1 MSIYDVG
8 IYAQSARNGLVRLR
22 TLIILRWLA
31 VVGQAVTILI
41 SKFIIGLQIDLGL
54 CFLAISAS
62 VLINLIAIFIFPANR
77 RLPERDFLAML
88 LFDLIQLAVLLYL
101 TGGLNN
107 PFSILILAPVITSAS
122 YLPALLTVILSSISI
137 IIILVLNF
145 YFVPLN
151 LGNQFILPTIYNF
164 GVVTSL
170 IITVIFIAIYAY
182 LFASSSRNISN
193 ALSVSKLQIL
203 NQKKITEIGSLSAA
217 AAHELGTPL
226 NTIFLIL
233 NDLIK
238 DKKLNQDKTI
248 SKDIKLLKSQAE
260 RCRQIL
266 KKLSQNPL
274 KLKDKF
280 LEKVKIS
287 DLIKINFDK
296 FNKNK
301 KLNLIEINEEN
312 QIEIIFKDEIM
323 YALGNIIQNA
333 IFHSTKFVIVE
344 LNYLKKNLI
353 IKISDDGNGFAKDII
368 DKLGEP
374 YISKNN
380 RGMGLGIFISKNLI
394 ENMGGKISFYNS
406 KQSHAIVEINFDNS
420 ILNV

>member
-1 MSIYDVG
+1 MNTILLG
-8 IYAQSARNGLVRLR
+8 NLIKIRWIAIIGQLSAIFFVNFIIKIEIPFFEAII
-22 TLIILRWLA
+22 IILFSVALNFYSYLEERINKTTTNIKA
-31 VVGQAVTILI
+31 
-41 SKFIIGLQIDLGL
+41 
-54 CFLAISAS
+54 FL
-62 VLINLIAIFIFPANR
+62 F
-77 RLPERDFLAML
+77 L
-88 LFDLIQLAVLLYL
+88 LFDTLQLGILLFL
-101 TGGLNN
+101 TGGIVN

-137 IIILVLNF
+137 IIIIVLNF
-145 YFVPLN
+145 YFVPLD
-151 LGNQFILPTIYNF
+151 LGNQFVLPTIYNF

-233 NDLIK
+233 NDLIR
-238 DKKLNQDKTI
+238 DKKLNEDKNI

-287 DLIKINFDK
+287 DLVKINFDK

-301 KLNLIEINEEN
+301 KLNLSEINEEN
-312 QIEIIFKDEIM
+312 QFEIIFKDEMM

-333 IFHSTKFVIVE
+333 IFHSKKFVIVE
-344 LNYLKKNLI
+344 LNYLKKNVI
-353 IKISDDGNGFAKDII
+353 IKISDDGNGFPKDII

-394 ENMGGKISFYNS
+394 ENMGGKISFYNN
-406 KQSHAIVEINFDNS
+406 KQNQAVVEISFDNS

>member
-1 MSIYDVG
+1 MNTILLGNLIKIRWIAILGQLLAILFVTYIIRID
-8 IYAQSARNGLVRLR
+8 IPFFEA
-22 TLIILRWLA
+22 LIIILLSVAINFYSYLEERKNK
-31 VVGQAVTILI
+31 TISNL
-41 SKFIIGLQIDLGL
+41 KA
-54 CFLAISAS
+54 FL
-62 VLINLIAIFIFPANR
+62 F
-77 RLPERDFLAML
+77 L
-88 LFDLIQLAVLLYL
+88 LFDTMQLGILLFL
-101 TGGLNN
+101 TGGIIN

-122 YLPALLTVILSSISI
+122 YLPALLTVVLSSISI
-137 IIILVLNF
+137 VIIITLNF
-145 YFVPLN
+145 YFIPLD
-151 LGNQFILPTIYNF
+151 LGNEFNLPEIYNF
-164 GVVTSL
+164 GLVTSL

-217 AAHELGTPL
+217 TAHELGTPL

-238 DKKLNQDKTI
+238 DKKLNEDKNI

-260 RCRQIL
+260 RCKQIL

-296 FNKNK
+296 FNKTK
-301 KLNLIEINEEN
+301 ELNILEINDEN
-312 QIEIIFKDEIM
+312 QFEINFKDEIM

-333 IFHSTKFVIVE
+333 ISHSKKSVSAE
-344 LNYLKKNLI
+344 LNYLKNNVI
-353 IKISDDGNGFAKDII
+353 IKISDDGNGFPKDII
-368 DKLGEP
+368 DKLGDP

-394 ENMGGKISFYNS
+394 ENMGGKIFFYNS
-406 KQSHAIVEINFDNS
+406 EENHAVVEINFDNS
-420 ILNV
+420 ILDI